1 MLKYRHA
8 LSRRTLLQAGSIA
21 IGLPFLESMTRRSV
35 FGAPE
40 DPAPS
45 MISLMYGLGSPYFVL
60 DRGFEGPLRYYQ
72 PFVEGGKVAM
82 FTDVDMK
89 AAAPNPVDAQHHY
102 GQPYLFSGHRTLL
115 ATGNNVIPQGPS
127 LHFEVMSH
135 NYPDGMPTPFRVID
149 TGIYFRRGLN
159 YQYQRVFDREGRN
172 AADFEDLASPIDFF
186 EKLFGTVPGAAQMTG
201 KERAERSV
209 IDYVIP
215 AYEKYTK
222 GSGALPAADVAVLNN
237 HLERL
242 RQIERNV
249 YTTPEVMPVVNV
261 ERPNPPD
268 LDYKVDGG
276 NDSQPELVHHVS
288 PSDFE
293 TAYQI
298 LADLFV
304 AGLQMDSFRFGNLSF
319 DSGGGHTYFVGPY
332 AHPDDAAYQFNGNPH
347 YDYHRLAVDDP
358 EAVKVG
364 TAHNYFIHSNIAK
377 VLEKL
382 DNQEF
387 LTPSGLTLLQQ
398 ACVMIGSEVGTNHD
412 VSRVGHLFAGGAG
425 RFKLGQH
432 VTEQVKAIELY
443 NAIGKSY
450 GLTSV
455 GDGVDYVQDA
465 AIILADG

>member
-1 MLKYRHA
+1 MKYRKV
-8 LSRRTLLQAGSIA
+8 LSRRTVLQASGIV

-35 FGAPE
+35 YGAPE

-45 MISLMYGLGSPYFVL
+45 MVSLMYGLGSPYFVL
-60 DRGFEGPLRYYQ
+60 DRGLEGPLRYYQ
-72 PFVEGGKVAM
+72 PFIDGGKLAM

-102 GQPYLFSGHRTLL
+102 GQPYLFSGHRTEL

-127 LHFEVMSH
+127 LHYEVMQQ
-135 NYPDGMPTPFRVID
+135 NYPDGTPTPFRIID

-159 YQYQRVFDREGRN
+159 YQYQRVFDREGKN
-172 AADFEDLASPIDFF
+172 AADFEDLASPIDLF
-186 EKLFGTVPGAAQMTG
+186 EKLFGTVPGGAGMTG
-201 KERAERSV
+201 AERAERSV

-215 AYEKYTK
+215 AYEKYTS
-222 GSGALPAADVAVLNN
+222 GSSKLSAADIAVLNN
-237 HLERL
+237 HLDRV

-249 YTTPEVMPVVNV
+249 YGSTEVANVIEV
-261 ERPNPPD
+261 ERPTPPD

-288 PSDFE
+288 PTDFE
-293 TAYQI
+293 VAYQI

-304 AGLQMDSFRFGNLSF
+304 AGLQTDRFRFGNLSF
-319 DSGGGHTYFVGPY
+319 DSGGGHTYFVGSYP
-332 AHPDDAAYQFNGNPH
+332 HPDDEAYAFNGNPH

-358 EAVKVG
+358 EAIKVG
-364 TAHNYFIHSNIAK
+364 TAHNYFIHKNVAK

-382 DNQEF
+382 DSQDF
-387 LTPSGLTLLQQ
+387 LTASGLTLLQQ
-398 ACVMIGSEVGTNHD
+398 VCVMIGSEVGTNHD

-425 RFKLGQH
+425 RFALGQH
-432 VTEQVKAIELY
+432 VSETVKAIELY

-450 GLTSV
+450 GLTTV
-455 GDGVDYVQDA
+455 GDGTDYVQDA
-465 AIILADG
+465 AIILAG